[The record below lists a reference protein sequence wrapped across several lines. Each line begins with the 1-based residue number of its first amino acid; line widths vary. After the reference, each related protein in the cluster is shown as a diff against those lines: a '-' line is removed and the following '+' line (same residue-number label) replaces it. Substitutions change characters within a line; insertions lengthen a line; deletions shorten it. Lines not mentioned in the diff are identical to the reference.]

1 MYFKVPVWNKV
12 KEADLNITLS
22 TTPTGDYVKNTIA
35 LQGGIDFWS
44 TYDDFDLF
52 AYGHFLMTIYRIFL

>member
-12 KEADLNITLS
+12 KEAELNIILNA
-22 TTPTGDYVKNTIA
+22 TPTGNGVKNAIA

-44 TYDDFDLF
+44 MYDDFDLF
-52 AYGHFLMTIYRIFL
+52 V